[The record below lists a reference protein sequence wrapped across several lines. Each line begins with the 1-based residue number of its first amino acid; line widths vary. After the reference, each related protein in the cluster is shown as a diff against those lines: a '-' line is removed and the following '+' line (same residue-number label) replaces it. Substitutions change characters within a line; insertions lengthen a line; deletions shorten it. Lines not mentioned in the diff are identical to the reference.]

1 MGIFT
6 LKSAKVMKIGDLQHS
21 CPENGTHTH
30 AHTHTHTHTHTHVN
44 INQIK
49 PKKMRKYVG
58 MKIVNH

>member
-1 MGIFT
+1 
-6 LKSAKVMKIGDLQHS
+6 MKIGDLQHS